1 MANCLAQRLAGVGPG
16 NCNQETCTGKSTM
29 AHLAAFTPAV
39 VVAMHEYS
47 IASSHMPDSPVM
59 SILHVCLLHPVVLQL
74 VCN

>member
-1 MANCLAQRLAGVGPG
+1 
-16 NCNQETCTGKSTM
+16 M